1 MTKTEIQYKEV
12 ISKCRALFE
21 GKNKDYGQSW
31 RMFRP
36 SSIADQIYIKALRIR
51 TLEEKGKS
59 LVGEG
64 QLEEFQGIV
73 NYAIMAM
80 MQLEWGAE
88 GNEVAHKEL
97 IPAYDRLWTEA
108 FELMSKKNHD
118 YGEAWRDMRVSTFTD
133 MILVRIHRI
142 RQIEDNGGATSMS
155 EGIASNYQ
163 DILNYA
169 IFALIR
175 LTEK

>member
-1 MTKTEIQYKEV
+1 
-12 ISKCRALFE
+12 
-21 GKNKDYGQSW
+21 
-31 RMFRP
+31 MFRP

-73 NYAIMAM
+73 NYAIMAL
-80 MQLEWGAE
+80 MQLEWGA
-88 GNEVAHKEL
+88 GGKEVLQDEL
-97 IPAYDRLWTEA
+97 MLVYDRHAREA
-108 FELMSKKNHD
+108 FELMNRKNHD

-142 RQIEDNGGATSMS
+142 RQIEDNGGSTKVS
-155 EGIASNYQ
+155 EGIAANYQ